1 MQKFRATIVAAL
13 AALAMAGPAGAQ
25 DLDTLKKIKATGIIT
40 MGVRDAAVPFSY
52 NDHMRLPVGYSIDLC
67 MRVIDSIKISQD
79 LPKLDVKMRLV
90 NPAIRIPLVANGT
103 VDIECGSTT
112 NTIERQQQVAFLPTT
127 FVAATRFAFKKTS
140 NIKSMDDLKGKTV
153 TAATGTTNLRQIT
166 EINTQRGLR
175 MTIVP
180 AKTTADGFAM
190 LEKGDVLA
198 FASDDIL
205 LYGMISNAGKPADF
219 AVTDEPLSVEP
230 YGIMIRKDDPVFKQV
245 AGDAI
250 RVLFKSGEIENIYAK
265 WFIAPI
271 APKNTPLNAPMSAAL
286 KRAIATPIDSG
297 NPTDY

>member
-1 MQKFRATIVAAL
+1 
-13 AALAMAGPAGAQ
+13 
-25 DLDTLKKIKATGIIT
+25 
-40 MGVRDAAVPFSY
+40 MGY
-52 NDHMRLPVGYSIDLC
+52 NDHMRLPIGYSIDLC

-127 FVAATRFAFKKTS
+127 FVASTRFAFKKTS
-140 NIKSMDDLKGKTV
+140 NIRSIDDLKGKTV

-180 AKTTADGFAM
+180 SKTTADGFAM
-190 LEKGDVLA
+190 LEKGDVVAL
-198 FASDDIL
+198 ASDDIL

-230 YGIMIRKDDPVFKQV
+230 YGIMIRKDDPAFKQV

-250 RVLFKSGEIENIYAK
+250 RALFKSGEIETIYAK

-271 APKNTPLNAPMSAAL
+271 APKNTSLNAPMSAAL
-286 KRAIATPIDSG
+286 KRAIAKPTDSG